1 MSGEYITF
9 VSGLEYTNW
18 RKRRG
23 RISKEKK
30 EELNISEL
38 IQDFRENTNVLYQ
51 NIAET
56 RRLYELLDAQFEKI

>member
-1 MSGEYITF
+1 MDENIQIGEKGGE
-9 VSGLEYTNW
+9 GLAN
-18 RKRRG
+18 K
-23 RISKEKK
+23 KK

-56 RRLYELLDAQFEKI
+56 RWLYELLIPSLK

>member
-1 MSGEYITF
+1 MFVLVLMSGEYITF
-9 VSGLEYTNW
+9 VNGLENTNL
-18 RKRRG
+18 RKKMG

-51 NIAET
+51 NIAGT
-56 RRLYELLDAQFEKI
+56 RRL